1 MNSALVTGAS
11 RGIGKEIAKEL
22 LRIGFRVYGIGR
34 DFSNT
39 DIDDENFIALKIDL
53 LDKDLYE
60 KLPKIESMKVLV
72 NSAGVGHF
80 APHEELSFKEIS
92 EIIDLNL
99 KAPLLVTKFYLRELK
114 QNSGYIFSINSVSG
128 LEAAIGGAAYGASKA
143 GLRHFGL
150 SLFKEARKSGLR
162 VVNINPNVTKTDF
175 FDKLHFKYDSDP
187 LCYIVPSDISKVI
200 KDILELRDGIAVT
213 DITIETQ
220 IFRLEK
226 KRKVAKN

>member
-11 RGIGKEIAKEL
+11 SGIGREIAKEL

-175 FDKLHFKYDSDP
+175 FENIHFKNYPDP
-187 LCYIVPSDISKVI
+187 LCYIDPSDISKVI
-200 KDILELRDGIAVT
+200 KDILELRDGVAVT